1 MTRDE
6 LNHFIKRVEKDIH
19 MSDGLRF
26 QPGLSVSAELL
37 RIKYWF
43 EDIRD
48 NGITELKKY
57 RILVKHIENSYYEM
71 WLFYEGDGVFNT
83 VSDKAEINTVRS
95 FTRTQIEDLKKNDDV
110 AIDWNKA
117 VIAVGEDK

>member
-1 MTRDE
+1 MTREE
-6 LNHFIKRVEKDIH
+6 LNEQIEELEKLRECV
-19 MSDGLRF
+19 SDASLAS
-26 QPGLSVSAELL
+26 PALL
-37 RIKYWF
+37 GAVNTLK
-43 EDIRD
+43 DIRD
-48 NGITELKKY
+48 NGITESKKY
-57 RILVKHIENSYYEM
+57 RILVNHIENSYYEM

>member
-1 MTRDE
+1 MTREELDE
-6 LNHFIKRVEKDIH
+6 HINYVSHTACGYPPISIMASEVERWLK
-19 MSDGLRF
+19 
-26 QPGLSVSAELL
+26 
-37 RIKYWF
+37 
-43 EDIRD
+43 DIRD
-48 NGITELKKY
+48 NGIEPAKKY

>member
-1 MTRDE
+1 MTREELDE
-6 LNHFIKRVEKDIH
+6 HIEYVSHTACGYPPISIMASEVERWLK
-19 MSDGLRF
+19 
-26 QPGLSVSAELL
+26 
-37 RIKYWF
+37 
-43 EDIRD
+43 DIRD
-48 NGITELKKY
+48 NGIEPAKKY

>member
-1 MTRDE
+1 MTREELDE
-6 LNHFIKRVEKDIH
+6 HINYVSHTTCGYPPISIMASEVERWLK
-19 MSDGLRF
+19 
-26 QPGLSVSAELL
+26 
-37 RIKYWF
+37 
-43 EDIRD
+43 DIRD
-48 NGITELKKY
+48 NGIEPAKKY

>member
-1 MTRDE
+1 MTREELDE
-6 LNHFIKRVEKDIH
+6 HINYVSHTACGYLPISIMASEVERWLK
-19 MSDGLRF
+19 
-26 QPGLSVSAELL
+26 
-37 RIKYWF
+37 
-43 EDIRD
+43 DIRD
-48 NGITELKKY
+48 NGIEPAKKY